1 MTEIAQLLAG
11 VYGRQSRN
19 KAKSIDEQLD
29 AGQAVAS
36 ENGWKVSGTYQ
47 DGSSASRYAR
57 KGRDDWERVLADIAS
72 GALTVLILWE
82 ASRGDRTLTTWSQL
96 LDLCRDKGVS
106 IYVVSDERLYDPRK
120 HKDWKSLAQSGVDSA
135 GESDLISVRVRRGHA
150 GAAAAGRPSHG
161 RTPFGYVRRYDPG
174 TGQLAGQEIDP
185 DTAPIVR
192 EIFARI
198 KKGEAVST
206 IVDDFNER
214 GVKTSGAVKW
224 YRVRVRDIAMNR
236 AYLGQ
241 RVYNGSISEGIWPGI
256 VDAETFYAV
265 QRVLTDPKRVT
276 TRPGRAVHLLSYLG
290 TCSPCGASLTAV
302 RGRYRCLDNGCV
314 TIVQRDTD
322 AFVEN
327 MVLEKLSR
335 PDVYEQLR
343 QHGVEDDEEV
353 VKAREEIARLDD
365 ILAGWRLSAARHE
378 TTPAS
383 LAVIEADIA
392 GQIRSA
398 QRRADAAGV
407 PPALRAILE
416 PGADVRVRWED
427 APMAARRRVVL
438 FMATIV
444 VDQAAAPGGRLFDFH
459 RLGKS
464 RWTGDPQSWGE
475 RWAGAGA

>member
-11 VYGRQSRN
+11 VYARQSRN

-36 ENGWKVSGTYQ
+36 ENGWTVSGTYQ

-57 KGRDDWERVLADIAS
+57 KGRDDWDRVLADIAA

-135 GESDLISVRVRRGHA
+135 GESDIISLRVRRGHA

-161 RTPFGYVRRYDPG
+161 RTPFGYVRTYDPR
-174 TGQLAGQEIDP
+174 TGELTGQEIDP
-185 DTAPIVR
+185 ETAPIVE
-192 EIFARI
+192 EIFKRI

-224 YRVRVRDIAMNR
+224 YRVRVRDIAMNL

-241 RVYNGSISEGIWPGI
+241 RTYNGTISEGIWPAI

-290 TCSPCGASLTAV
+290 TCGPCGASLTAV

-314 TIVQRDTD
+314 TIVQYEVDR
-322 AFVEN
+322 FVEN
-327 MVLEKLSR
+327 AVFGRL
-335 PDVYEQLR
+335 DQDDIYEQLL

-353 VKAREEIARLDD
+353 VKARAEVDRLTN
-365 ILAGWRLSAARHE
+365 LLNGWRLSAARNE

-383 LAVIEADIA
+383 LAVIEADLE

-398 QRRADAAGV
+398 RRRAEAASI

-416 PGADVRVRWED
+416 PGADVRVRWDD
-427 APMAARRRVVL
+427 ATMAARRRVVS
-438 FMATIV
+438 FMATIQV
-444 VDQAAAPGGRLFDFH
+444 GRGTPGSPHFDFW
-459 RLGKS
+459 RLGES
-464 RWTGDPQSWGE
+464 
-475 RWAGAGA
+475 RWAGDHQTWGEIWTEGGA